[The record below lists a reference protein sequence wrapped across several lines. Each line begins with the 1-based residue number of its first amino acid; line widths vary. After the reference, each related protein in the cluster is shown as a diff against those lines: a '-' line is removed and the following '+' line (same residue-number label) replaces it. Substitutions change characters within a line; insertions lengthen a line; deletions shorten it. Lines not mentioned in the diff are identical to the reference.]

1 MEYSWPEDED
11 NEMIMIKIDFVA
23 FAGKFKTTIHTS
35 NTLQRTVV
43 NVNKNTTVIRKKIK
57 LVNKKESN

>member
-35 NTLQRTVV
+35 NTFQRTVV
-43 NVNKNTTVIRKKIK
+43 NVNTKYNSNKEKNKISKQKRK
-57 LVNKKESN
+57 